1 MKKNI
6 IFILVIFFFI
16 KFNLIAVEN
25 KILLKIDNEIITT
38 IDVSNQINYLIA
50 FNPKIKELQ
59 DQRIFEIAKQTIIKE
74 KIKKL
79 EILKKIEKINIED
92 QYLDEY
98 LKSKY
103 FSLGFDDKNQFDEYL
118 KINDLNIDKIREK
131 ISIEL
136 VWNQLIYEKFI
147 NNVKLDEEEIKNKI
161 LDQRNRKTKEYLLSE
176 LVFQISDETN
186 VNKKYEEI
194 RNEIEQNGFENAAII
209 YSISDTSTS
218 GGKIGWIKENSL
230 NDKIKKVVME
240 TKIGFYT
247 KPIRLPSGFLILF
260 VNNIKEINQNLEIN
274 IENEIA
280 QNIEIATEQQL
291 NDFSNIYYNKIKK
304 EFSISEI

>member
-1 MKKNI
+1 M
-6 IFILVIFFFI
+6 
-16 KFNLIAVEN
+16 IAVEN

-50 FNPKIKELQ
+50 INPKIKELQ

-103 FSLGFDDKNQFDEYL
+103 LSLGFDDKNQFDEYL
-118 KINDLNIDKIREK
+118 KINNLNIDKIREK

-161 LDQRNRKTKEYLLSE
+161 LDQKNRKTKEYLLSE

-209 YSISDTSTS
+209 YSVSDTSTS

-240 TKIGFYT
+240 TKIGSYT
-247 KPIRLPSGFLILF
+247 NPMRIPSGFLILF
-260 VNNIKEINQNLEIN
+260 VKNIKEINENLEIN

-280 QNIEIATEQQL
+280 QNIKIATEQQL

-304 EFSISEI
+304 DFSISEI